1 MMPWC
6 ESHCH
11 AIQAQERS
19 ICISIMLAVQWQAP
33 KRALSASVLFAV
45 DDTYACTVTVV
56 RMVHGEAVSSP
67 HHNVAYAYF
76 VGILEYAPPTVHT
89 PQDLAR
95 KGRTG
100 SNCKCDVQKVKIHGP
115 PRNCTEHT
123 PWL

>member
-1 MMPWC
+1 
-6 ESHCH
+6 
-11 AIQAQERS
+11 
-19 ICISIMLAVQWQAP
+19 MLAVQWQAP

-100 SNCKCDVQKVKIHGP
+100 SNCKCDVRKVTIHGP
-115 PRNCTEHT
+115 PRNST
-123 PWL
+123 PLMVIRQRRNLTLASVSVEELADLG